1 MAELKMPELNSVIVA
16 GNLTKDP
23 TFRETSN
30 GTPVVNFHVAVNR
43 RYKDSG
49 NQWQEDV
56 CYVGVVAWNKL
67 ADSCKD
73 RLKKGSAVLIDG
85 ELQSRTFKTEDNR
98 NRTIVEIKAKR
109 IQFLNKLSRSGE
121 HKVIVSPDAEQKSD
135 TSITNDKSDKAVTND
150 KNIDNVTEVNKTED
164 NATKDKATKD
174 NATKDNATKDNA
186 TKDSY
191 EDNSFDKFLTDE
203 ESNLINE
210 DK

>member
-1 MAELKMPELNSVIVA
+1 MADLKMPELNSVIVA

-23 TFRETSN
+23 VFRETSN
-30 GTPVVNFHVAVNR
+30 NTPVVNFHIAANR

-67 ADSCKD
+67 ADSCRD

-85 ELQSRTFKTEDNR
+85 ELQSRTFKTDEGR

-109 IQFLNKLSRSGE
+109 IQFLNKFNRNSGDDSDYVME
-121 HKVIVSPDAEQKSD
+121 DED
-135 TSITNDKSDKAVTND
+135 TSSGDSNTNN
-150 KNIDNVTEVNKTED
+150 
-164 NATKDKATKD
+164 
-174 NATKDNATKDNA
+174 
-186 TKDSY
+186 Y

-203 ESNLINE
+203 ESDLMN